1 MVLGFVF
8 SLRLFYIYQ
17 KFEGFFIGI
26 MGTFVTFLFNPLP
39 TRKFIQCSWK
49 KFFVAQK
56 NIYFLYISSELILL
70 TEKPMRYPYK
80 FHQNPL
86 KLI

>member
-8 SLRLFYIYQ
+8 SVRLLYIYQ

-39 TRKFIQCSWK
+39 TRKFIQCSRK

-56 NIYFLYISSELILL
+56 DIYFLYISSELLLL
-70 TEKPMRYPYK
+70 TEKPIRYP
-80 FHQNPL
+80 
-86 KLI
+86 